1 MVTVTAGLAVDVGV
15 GVGAHIMSYHNDS
28 DIFSPFCPV
37 LFCTVLSMSI
47 SDL

>member
-15 GVGAHIMSYHNDS
+15 GAHILSYHNDS